1 MKAPAIIILILIFP
15 LFFLALF
22 GLSMK
27 YTLQQ
32 PGFLKNELKSQ
43 NAYVKINQDVPEI
56 VNAVGANK
64 DNQAG
69 SFLPN
74 ADLASLIQTALT
86 PDLLQQSTE
95 SFLDGLSSNG
105 QGNATNAPQTQL
117 ANNINA
123 AIKAKYE
130 ALPVCESA
138 AELSGLAGGD
148 FSCRQPGVTFDQV
161 MAHFSGQGNNPLGST
176 DNLSGALSPAG
187 AQNQNAVGGP
197 SLSSISQ
204 VYRFANLTYILP
216 VILALIILLAA
227 RLFAGS
233 WLGAGKIFGIF
244 LAVMSLLALLFNLLL
259 AALIDKPIASF
270 ISGFASS
277 LPKLKTELITPLV
290 NDILAK
296 ISLMADKIS
305 IASLAVGII
314 LFAAFLIISKLSK
327 KKQPVLAET

>member
-95 SFLDGLSSNG
+95 SFLDGLSSVG
-105 QGNATNAPQTQL
+105 QSNATNAPQTQL

-138 AELSGLAGGD
+138 ADLSGLAGGD

-161 MAHFSGQGNNPLGST
+161 MAQLSAQGNNPLSAA
-176 DNLSGALSPAG
+176 DNVSGALSPAG
-187 AQNQNAVGGP
+187 AQNQNAASGP

-290 NDILAK
+290 NDILGK
-296 ISLMADKIS
+296 VSNMTSTIS
-305 IASLAVGII
+305 IVSIGLGII
-314 LFAAFLIISKLSK
+314 FFIGFWAINKFLVKKPEAA
-327 KKQPVLAET
+327 